1 MPVSLSLRMLW
12 RLQRPSGQMDAQ
24 SCWSGG
30 YLVSRLHSCCV
41 PCKRHPG
48 NGVRALS
55 LFLRGVS
62 GMGCQEESQGPR
74 HTAMQVASL
83 GTGCPCSHPWPLPSA
98 PVTLAS
104 QWSDG
109 CQGAELGPGDPA
121 AASVKQ
127 F

>member
-74 HTAMQVASL
+74 HTAMQVATL
-83 GTGCPCSHPWPLPSA
+83 GRALRHQSHLHLSGQRVVRALSWALETQLLPL
-98 PVTLAS
+98 
-104 QWSDG
+104 
-109 CQGAELGPGDPA
+109 
-121 AASVKQ
+121 
-127 F
+127 